1 MKVFVAAAQPL
12 SPETRRTVI
21 SNNTTMNDGRGDF
34 YLYKYNAEG
43 SIVASMFP
51 MGARGRDIAY
61 TKQLMTDRLKW
72 MHLQIREEILWE

>member
-12 SPETRRTVI
+12 SPETRRIVM

-43 SIVASMFP
+43 RIVASMFP

-72 MHLQIREEILWE
+72 MHLRIREEILWE